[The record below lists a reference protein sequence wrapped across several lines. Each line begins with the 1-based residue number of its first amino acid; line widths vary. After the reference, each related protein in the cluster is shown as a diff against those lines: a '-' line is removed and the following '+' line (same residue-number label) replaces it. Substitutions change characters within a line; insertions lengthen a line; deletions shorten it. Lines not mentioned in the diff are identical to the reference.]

1 MSTVDDSTNRPRK
14 ITHNSSKSRSRGAGT
29 QAAYIEV
36 ISLQRIFRRATMS
49 KKKPTAQL
57 PSIDS
62 SDLETAAGGRRA
74 AGSLGSRSA
83 NNELMLDAIRDV
95 KDAIKDVGNR
105 PNQGNDMMTTLMMAK
120 LMQGNQQAAPQPQV
134 VCLGGGKRGRC

>member
-1 MSTVDDSTNRPRK
+1 
-14 ITHNSSKSRSRGAGT
+14 
-29 QAAYIEV
+29 
-36 ISLQRIFRRATMS
+36 MS
-49 KKKPTAQL
+49 KKKTPAPL

-83 NNELMLDAIRDV
+83 NNDLMLDAIRDV
-95 KDAIKDVGNR
+95 KDAIKDAGNR
-105 PNQGNDMMTTLMMAK
+105 PNQGNEMMTTLMMAK
-120 LMQGNQQAAPQPQV
+120 LMQGNQQQAAPQPQV